1 MTQEISNEDI
11 FNSLNPSKILIG
23 TLTQIKEVTIPVNF
37 FLDVPDSQVA
47 VTLSEDGSSFIFNL
61 RDKNASE

>member
-1 MTQEISNEDI
+1 MTEELTSEDI

-23 TLTQIKEVTIPVNF
+23 VLNQIKEITIPVNF
-37 FLDVPDSQVA
+37 FLDVPDSQIA

-61 RDKNASE
+61 RDKNAGE